1 MISRIEVMKH
11 ACPACGATPDA
22 ACIGAN
28 GKKRWSL
35 HVDRW
40 TAAARAAVPAA
51 PIKKARAPKAAK
63 LDRATVRAM
72 LDLFQPE
79 YSDFWHNAPN
89 DYGVITLDLHS
100 GKGDP
105 ARFRGEEFRATY
117 CTRDGGTEVRGTGRY
132 RLNDK
137 AVDRVLKLLKA
148 QEKRK

>member
-1 MISRIEVMKH
+1 MSQF
-11 ACPACGATPDA
+11 
-22 ACIGAN
+22 
-28 GKKRWSL
+28 
-35 HVDRW
+35 
-40 TAAARAAVPAA
+40 
-51 PIKKARAPKAAK
+51 
-63 LDRATVRAM
+63 DRATVRAM

-105 ARFRGEEFRATY
+105 AKFRGEEVQ
-117 CTRDGGTEVRGTGRY
+117 GTFYDREGKESVRGTGRY

-148 QEKRK
+148 QEKRNGSR